1 MRTFAIGWLLAF
13 GLMGLTTLG
22 LGSVLGGSVQ
32 PGPSPTPVL
41 AEDSQTA
48 PFSQGEAVDLVAGR
62 FGPGATGE
70 RYRREL
76 KQAARV
82 TYHSP
87 RHWTVRWDAASW
99 TAHGPGRY
107 VEPDNDAARQR
118 EAEAAGSS

>member
-13 GLMGLTTLG
+13 LVMGMAAFG
-22 LGSVLGGSVQ
+22 LGSALGGSVQ
-32 PGPSPTPVL
+32 PTPIPTP
-41 AEDSQTA
+41 AQADDSQAA
-48 PFSQGEAVDLVAGR
+48 PFSQADALDVVAGR
-62 FGPGATGE
+62 FAAGPTGE

-107 VEPDNDAARQR
+107 AEPDNDAARQR
-118 EAEAAGSS
+118 EAEAAGGS